1 MVSRLTYKELISRI
15 QDLGIEAG
23 DTVHLQ
29 SSLAMVGPI
38 EAGPSDQEMLDFYYH
53 ALWEVIGP
61 NGTLLVHT
69 PFEDY
74 GRFGTPFI
82 VEESPS
88 RAGVFS
94 EYVRTRAGAI
104 RSIHPIVSTAGVGKN
119 AELICGG
126 NHYSGFGYDSS
137 WGRMH
142 RNNVKFLFL
151 GVYIRKYLSFI
162 HYIESVFNVP
172 YLYTKIYPTP
182 VYKNNVKIERQFA
195 MAVRYLDFSIAWD
208 ITNFESILRQ
218 NKLINETKLGRSI
231 LQVCNAEE
239 VFNKGMQCLSENM
252 YIFLKNPPN
261 FKFGQIPADGFT
273 GPQPS

>member
-1 MVSRLTYKELISRI
+1 MAGKLSHKELVSSIR
-15 QDLGIEAG
+15 DVGIEAG

-29 SSLAMVGPI
+29 SSLAFVGPI
-38 EAGPSDQEMLDFYYH
+38 EAGTSDSEMLDFYYS
-53 ALWEVIGP
+53 AFWEVLGE

-94 EYVRTRAGAI
+94 EYVRTRPSAV
-104 RSIHPIVSTAGVGKN
+104 RSIHPIVSTAGVGAK
-119 AELICGG
+119 AKLICDG

-142 RNNVKFLFL
+142 KANVKFLFL
-151 GVYIRKYLSFI
+151 GIYMRKYLSFI

-182 VYKNNVKIERQFA
+182 VYKNGVKIDRQFA

-208 ITNFESILRQ
+208 ITYFESVLRQ
-218 NKLINETKLGRSI
+218 NGLISEVKLGRSM
-231 LQVCNAEE
+231 LQSCNAEN
-239 VFNKGMQCLSENM
+239 VFDMGMDCLSENM
-252 YIFLKNPPN
+252 YAFLKEPPLFRN
-261 FKFGQIPADGFT
+261 GEIPADGFT
-273 GPQPS
+273 ATKGS